1 MGLNIDIA
9 HPMMC
14 EFLAQQTERRQQRAR
29 LIAERLDKAH
39 IPGAWEGALRLAD
52 GGAVTRGHFAR
63 FWWNV
68 AKPQPWRMSLKISC
82 PWENRLRSATV
93 VYNRTSY

>member
-1 MGLNIDIA
+1 MGLNIDIV

-52 GGAVTRGHFAR
+52 GGAITGAFRAFPGGMR
-63 FWWNV
+63 
-68 AKPQPWRMSLKISC
+68 KS
-82 PWENRLRSATV
+82 
-93 VYNRTSY
+93 YNHGGCL